1 MNRKG
6 NLNLKYIGIL
16 ILLCLPLIGISG
28 FIISKNIITPTDDF
42 FVVSKGETPI
52 ISADAWEL
60 TIGGNVNHSIMFS
73 YTNFTSQPSK
83 EIIATLQCVDGPF
96 GTAKWKGVPIKDL
109 LDLVQVQSGAVDVV
123 FYAADFYSSSLTIQE
138 VNNDNVLL
146 AYEMNG
152 EPLPPDQGFPV
163 RLVAPNHLG
172 YKWVKWVVRI
182 EVVNYD
188 YKGYWESRGWSDD
201 AYRTPFT
208 DWFVHAT
215 ILAFSFL
222 LGGIALM
229 SGLKRSPITDF
240 FHDLPKFVNKK
251 FHIIIGVAFFLTSL
265 STFFYWVIST
275 ILNRGAIFYT
285 IHGIVALLSMILIVP
300 GAITGLKKSKKRD
313 FNKKT
318 LHYKLNL
325 YSFYLFLATIILGF
339 FLSFINLLYIY

>member
-1 MNRKG
+1 MDRKKTM
-6 NLNLKYIGIL
+6 NLKYLCIL
-16 ILLCLPLIGISG
+16 ILLCLPLFGIFG
-28 FIISKNIITPTDDF
+28 FIISRNIITPNDEF
-42 FVVSKGETPI
+42 FVVSKGETPNI
-52 ISADAWEL
+52 VADAWEL
-60 TIGGNVNHSIMFS
+60 TINGHVNNSIKFNYS
-73 YTNFTSQPSK
+73 IFTSLPSK
-83 EIIATLQCVDGPF
+83 EIIATLQCVDGPS

-109 LDLVQVQSGAVDVV
+109 LDLVQVQSGAVDVI
-123 FYAADFYSSSLTIQE
+123 FYAADYYTSSLTIQE
-138 VNNDNVLL
+138 VSKDNVLL

-152 EPLPPDQGFPV
+152 EPLPPEQGFPV
-163 RLVAPNHLG
+163 RVVAPNHLG

-182 EVVNYD
+182 EIVDYD

-201 AYRTPFT
+201 ASRTPFT

-222 LGGIALM
+222 LGGIALI

-251 FHIIIGVAFFLTSL
+251 FHIIVGVAFFLTSL
-265 STFFYWVIST
+265 GTFFYWVIST

-285 IHGIVALLSMILIVP
+285 IHGIAALLSMILIVP
-300 GAITGLKKSKKRD
+300 GVITGFQKSKKRD

-325 YSFYLFLATIILGF
+325 YLFYLFIATIILGF
-339 FLSFINLLYIY
+339 LLSFINMFYIY